1 MVKALDRKL
10 LRDVRLLWSQVLT
23 IALVVASG
31 VAGFITCYS
40 AYDAL
45 SWSRDLYYAQSR
57 FADVFVG
64 LKRAPLALER
74 TLQAVPGV
82 AQVQTT
88 LSQIVPIDLPE
99 VSDPIMGRL
108 IGLEL
113 QAPQRLNTVFLRSGR
128 MPLVQRGGAIE
139 ALVSEGFALARQLQP
154 GARIHALI
162 NGKREPLL
170 IVGIALSPEYIFAG
184 MMGSPDQRGFGV
196 FWIDRTALGAAYD
209 MQGAFNQVS
218 VRLAPGASAGAVIDG
233 LNRAL
238 LPYGGQRAY
247 GRDEQMSHMI
257 LNAEIKEQRVLGT
270 VLPSIFLA
278 VAGFLLNV
286 VLSRLIVT
294 QREQIAALKALG
306 YDNRLIGA
314 HYLKLVLLIVLLGTL
329 LGLALG
335 ALLGHWFVGIYADV
349 FRFPQLR
356 YRLQPALVLAA
367 FGVALGA
374 GVLATW
380 SAIGA
385 SVRLAPAEAM
395 RAPAP
400 GVYRPLWVERLGL
413 RDWFSPGQR
422 MILRNM
428 QRRAARTALTVCGIA
443 VAMAIVVTGAFWR
456 DAIALLMDTQ
466 FSRVLRADVVIG
478 LTEARPAAIQYE
490 AARLAHVSAVEASR
504 SVPVR
509 LVHGHQVWRGAIQ
522 GRPESAQL
530 QRIVSVDH
538 QAHSAPMDGLLLTDR
553 LAQRLH
559 LNVGDWV
566 RVERLEG
573 RREVFDLR
581 VTAVAVE
588 LMGMNAYM
596 ERRSLNR
603 YLGEADLVNPLA
615 LAVDNGHETP
625 LLAQLK
631 ALPRVAVALS
641 KAVMQRNISEVTARN
656 VRVFSAI
663 LTAFATVIAAGVV
676 YNHARIALA
685 ERAWELA
692 SLRVLGFTRREVSGF
707 LLGELAIEIA
717 LAIPLGIAFGHL
729 LANGIV
735 QLIRN
740 DEFYLP
746 VVISPAT
753 YAYAVLCVVLAGVL
767 SALVVRRRIDTL
779 DLVAVLKT
787 RE

>member
-10 LRDVRLLWSQVLT
+10 LRDLRLMWSQVLT

-45 SWSRDLYYAQSR
+45 SWSRDLYYADAR
-57 FADVFVG
+57 FADVFAG
-64 LKRAPLALER
+64 LKRAPLSLQRELEAL
-74 TLQAVPGV
+74 PGV

-99 VSDPIMGRL
+99 VVDPVMGRL

-113 QAPQRLNTVFLRSGR
+113 QAPQRLNTVYLRSGR
-128 MPLVQRGGAIE
+128 MPVLQRSGAIE
-139 ALVSEGFALARQLQP
+139 ALVSEAFALARQLQP
-154 GARIHALI
+154 GARVRALV
-162 NGKREPLL
+162 NGKRETLL

-196 FWIDRTALGAAYD
+196 FWIDRRALGAAYD
-209 MQGAFNQVS
+209 MQGAFNQLA
-218 VRLAPGASAGAVIDG
+218 VRLAPGASEGAVIDG
-233 LNRAL
+233 LNRLL
-238 LPYGGQRAY
+238 LPYGGNRAY

-270 VLPSIFLA
+270 VLPSIFLG

-286 VLSRLIVT
+286 VLSRLIAT

-306 YDNRLIGA
+306 YDNRRIGV
-314 HYLKLVLLIVLLGTL
+314 HYLKLVLVIVLLGTV

-335 ALLGHWFVGIYADV
+335 ATLGHWFVGIYADV

-356 YRLQPALVLAA
+356 YRLDPVLVVAAL
-367 FGVALGA
+367 GVALAA
-374 GVLATW
+374 GVLATVG
-380 SAIGA
+380 AIRA
-385 SVRLAPAEAM
+385 SVRMAPAEAM
-395 RAPAP
+395 RPPAP
-400 GVYRPLWVERLGL
+400 GVYRPLLVERLGL
-413 RDWFSPGQR
+413 RHWFSPGVR
-422 MILRNM
+422 MILRTM
-428 QRRAARTALTVCGIA
+428 ERRVGRTLLTVTGIA

-466 FSRVLRADVVIG
+466 FNRVLRGDVVIG
-478 LTEARPAAIQYE
+478 LTEVRPAPIGLD
-490 AARLAHVSAVEASR
+490 AARLPHVSAVEAVR

-509 LVHGHQVWRGAIQ
+509 LVHGNHVWRGAIQ
-522 GRPESAQL
+522 GKTAQPAL

-538 QAHSAPMDGLLLTDR
+538 RVHLPPVDGLLLTDR
-553 LAQRLH
+553 LAERLQ
-559 LNVGDWV
+559 LLPGERV

-573 RREVFDLR
+573 RREVFELP
-581 VTAVAVE
+581 VTGVVTE
-588 LMGMNAYM
+588 MLGMNAYM
-596 ERRSLNR
+596 ERHSLNR
-603 YLGEADLVNPLA
+603 HLGEGDLVNQLT
-615 LAVDNGHETP
+615 LAVDRGHEP
-625 LLAQLK
+625 ELLLQLK
-631 ALPRVAVALS
+631 TVPRVAAAVS
-641 KAVMQRNISEVTARN
+641 KAIMQRNISEVTARN

-692 SLRVLGFTRREVSGF
+692 SLRVLGFTRREVSAF
-707 LLGELAIEIA
+707 LLGELAIEIV
-717 LAIPLGIAFGHL
+717 LAIPLGIGLGKL
-729 LANGIV
+729 LASSIV
-735 QLIRN
+735 RLIGN
-740 DEFYLP
+740 DEFFLP
-746 VVISPAT
+746 VVISAST
-753 YAYAVLCVVLAGVL
+753 YAYAVLCVVVAGVL